1 MNNPEFV
8 KVGEKKYKINT
19 DFRVAI
25 ECNSI
30 ATDDT
35 IGDVE
40 RPLAIIYKLFGDEG
54 LNSSDD
60 WDKLLELAIKYLC
73 LGKELDESNEEP
85 DMDFVQD
92 MSYIE
97 ASFMSDYR
105 IDLSNMKMH
114 WWKFYQLIE
123 GLSNS
128 ELGNCCVLNRI
139 RNLRTLDVSKIK
151 DPKEKAKILNSKK
164 QFSLKKLE
172 RNISKEEEQNQ
183 DEFFD
188 RLDGGD

>member
-19 DFRVAI
+19 YFRVAI

-54 LNSSDD
+54 LNSPDD

-105 IDLSNMKMH
+105 IDLSNIKMH